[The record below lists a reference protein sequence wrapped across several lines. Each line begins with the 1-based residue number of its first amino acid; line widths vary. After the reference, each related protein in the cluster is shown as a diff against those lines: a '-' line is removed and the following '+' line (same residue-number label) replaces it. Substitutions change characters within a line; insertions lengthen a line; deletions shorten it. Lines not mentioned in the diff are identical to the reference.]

1 MLQVNRESNLDGQS
15 ASI

>member
-1 MLQVNRESNLDGQS
+1 MLQVNRESNLYGQS